1 MDYPQEKIDYLRSSI
16 IRWGKANYAK
26 FIWRATDNHWHAL
39 VAEVMLQRTRA
50 EQVEPI
56 FIEFCSQYET
66 PADYVEKSD
75 GSTFENLG
83 LRWREPLL
91 MELAESLA
99 GKDIPQGNQDLKS
112 LPGIGDY
119 IAAAYRSMHLGLRDT
134 IIDSNIVR
142 FYGRFFGFAVDPET
156 RRKRWFRDLAEH
168 ITPDKEFRE
177 YNYGMLDFT
186 RNICRPKPLCAEC
199 PLQSRCAYFQNVVN
213 EA

>member
-1 MDYPQEKIDYLRSSI
+1 MDDSQEKIDYLRSSI

-39 VAEVMLQRTRA
+39 VAEIMLQRTRA

-56 FIEFCSQYET
+56 FMDFCVRFET
-66 PADYVEKSD
+66 PADYLEKSD
-75 GSTFENLG
+75 GSTFANLG
-83 LRWREPLL
+83 LKWREPLL
-91 MELAESLA
+91 RDLAQALA
-99 GKDIPQGNQDLKS
+99 GKEIPVESHDLKS

-156 RRKRWFRDLAEH
+156 RRKKWFRELAEKV
-168 ITPDKEFRE
+168 TPETQFRE

-186 RNICRPKPLCAEC
+186 RNICRPKPLCDTC
-199 PLQSRCAYFQNVVN
+199 PLHTRCEFYL
-213 EA
+213 EIP